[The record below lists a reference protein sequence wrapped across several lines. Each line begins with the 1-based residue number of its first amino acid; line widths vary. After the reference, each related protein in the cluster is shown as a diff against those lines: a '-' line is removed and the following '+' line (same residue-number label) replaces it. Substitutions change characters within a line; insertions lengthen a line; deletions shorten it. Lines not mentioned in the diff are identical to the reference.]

1 MKKTLSV
8 CILLFFL
15 TALNAQDIIVLR
27 DATEIEAKVIE
38 VTDAQIS
45 YKRFDNPDGP
55 MYRKNTSDVLF
66 VKYANGTKEVFNASA
81 SATATPNLNLT
92 ENPTKRSKKKEPKNK
107 DSLKLAD
114 FERPIIKRPIFNGY
128 VGVSSDFGAY
138 WGVGAN
144 VSLGCRINDYLYG
157 GILIGL
163 KYFGPYF
170 YDYTDYYSEMIMLPF
185 QFDFRTLFP
194 INQKSSYYLN
204 LAFGPGVGWD
214 SRSCWY
220 TPNFLVGMGFDV
232 KRFTIGFGYECLY
245 RGNAPHYG
253 FVKIGA
259 RIGKMK

>member
-1 MKKTLSV
+1 M
-8 CILLFFL
+8 
-15 TALNAQDIIVLR
+15 
-27 DATEIEAKVIE
+27 
-38 VTDAQIS
+38 
-45 YKRFDNPDGP
+45 
-55 MYRKNTSDVLF
+55 
-66 VKYANGTKEVFNASA
+66 
-81 SATATPNLNLT
+81 T

-128 VGVSSDFGAY
+128 VEVSSDFGAH

-163 KYFGPYF
+163 KYFGSYS
-170 YDYTDYYSEMIMLPF
+170 YYRTNFDGMIMLPF

-204 LAFGPGVGWD
+204 LAFGPGVGTGYYD
-214 SRSCWY
+214 GWY

-232 KRFTIGFGYECLY
+232 KRFTIGFGYECFY
-245 RGNAPHYG
+245 RGNVPHYA
-253 FVKIGA
+253 FVKFGA

>member
-8 CILLFFL
+8 CVLLFFL

-55 MYRKNTSDVLF
+55 LYRKNTSDVLF
-66 VKYANGTKEVFNASA
+66 VKYANGTKEVFNV
-81 SATATPNLNLT
+81 SATANPDLNLT
-92 ENPTKRSKKKEPKNK
+92 DNPAKRSMKKDSKNK

-114 FERPIIKRPIFNGY
+114 FERPVIKRPIFNGY
-128 VGVSSDFGAY
+128 VEVSSDFGAY

-163 KYFGPYF
+163 KYFGPYN
-170 YDYTDYYSEMIMLPF
+170 YSWSTFDGMIMLPF

-204 LAFGPGVGWD
+204 LAFGPGVGWELGRYD
-214 SRSCWY
+214 SWY
-220 TPNFLVGMGFDV
+220 TPNFLIGMGFDV
-232 KRFTIGFGYECLY
+232 KRFTIGFGYEYFY
-245 RGNAPHYG
+245 RGNAPYYG
-253 FVKIGA
+253 FVKFGA

>member
-1 MKKTLSV
+1 M
-8 CILLFFL
+8 LFFL
-15 TALNAQDIIVLR
+15 TALNAQDLIVLR

-38 VTDAQIS
+38 VTDSQIS

-66 VKYANGTKEVFNASA
+66 VKYANGTKEVFNASVTA
-81 SATATPNLNLT
+81 SATATPDLKLT

-128 VGVSSDFGAY
+128 VEVSSEFGAH
-138 WGVGAN
+138 WGVGAS

-163 KYFGPYF
+163 KGFGPYF
-170 YDYTDYYSEMIMLPF
+170 YDYMDHYHFHGMIMLPF

-194 INQKSSYYLN
+194 ISPKASYYLN
-204 LAFGPGVGWD
+204 LAFGPGVGFD
-214 SRSCWY
+214 VRYGDCWY

-232 KRFTIGFGYECLY
+232 KRFTIGFGYECFY
-245 RGNAPHYG
+245 RGNVPHYA
-253 FVKIGA
+253 FVKFGA